1 MARPAK
7 YSEEQLIKITQ
18 DFLSEGA
25 TGRPTY
31 QKLSHWAKQQGYD
44 IGEQVFR
51 SRPQIVRLLK
61 QAKEQYQMPGAEA
74 TEGAYITFDVRSEMM
89 KIRSTKKMQE
99 LIDTLVERETYFKS
113 LYERNCDLH
122 DKMIKQNEQLLQA
135 MDKIQ
140 ALEQEI
146 ARVQRKNVAYKHENV
161 TLRQKN
167 SRMKAVLEEQ
177 IYPEIALSELD
188 ELGLRVERSKMP
200 ESIRERMVADGNGQ
214 SHTELT
220 DKVVPFLRAQIE
232 HAGPEV
238 LVADK
243 AEVPHE
249 ESESP
254 VEEFQESD
262 AGMDLM
268 VQMLR
273 KFQENG

>member
-7 YSEEQLIKITQ
+7 YSDEQLMKITQ
-18 DFLSEGA
+18 NFLSEGPLD
-25 TGRPTY
+25 RPTY
-31 QKLSHWAKQQGYD
+31 QKLSDWAKQRGFD

-51 SRPQIVRLLK
+51 SRPQIVLLLK

-89 KIRSTKKMQE
+89 KIQSTKKMQE

-113 LYERNCDLH
+113 LYERNCDLY
-122 DKMIKQNEQLLQA
+122 DKMIKQNEQLVQA

-146 ARVQRKNVAYKHENV
+146 AQMQQKNAAYKHENV
-161 TLRQKN
+161 MLRQKN

-220 DKVVPFLRAQIE
+220 DKVVPFLRTQIE
-232 HAGPEV
+232 YTEAGV

-262 AGMDLM
+262 AGMALM
-268 VQMLR
+268 AQMLR
-273 KFQENG
+273 KFQENR

>member
-7 YSEEQLIKITQ
+7 YSDEQLIKITQ
-18 DFLSEGA
+18 DFLNEGEL
-25 TGRPTY
+25 GCPTY
-31 QKLSHWAKQQGYD
+31 QKLSNWAKQQGYD
-44 IGEQVFR
+44 IGEQAFR
-51 SRPQIVRLLK
+51 SRQSVVELLK
-61 QAKEQYQMPGAEA
+61 RAKEQYRTPVVKSE
-74 TEGAYITFDVRSEMM
+74 EGAYLSFDVQSEMM

-122 DKMIKQNEQLLQA
+122 DKMIKQNEQLVQA

-140 ALEQEI
+140 ELEQNI
-146 ARVQRKNVAYKHENV
+146 AQMQQKNVAYKHENV
-161 TLRQKN
+161 TLKQKN

-200 ESIRERMVADGNGQ
+200 ESIREHMVADGNGQ

-220 DKVVPFLRAQIE
+220 DKVVPFLRTQVE
-232 HAGPEV
+232 RAGPEV
-238 LVADK
+238 LVVDK

-273 KFQENG
+273 KFQENR

>member
-1 MARPAK
+1 MARPAR

-18 DFLSEGA
+18 DFLREGA
-25 TGRPTY
+25 MGRPTY

-74 TEGAYITFDVRSEMM
+74 TEGAYITLDVRSEMM

-99 LIDTLVERETYFKS
+99 LIDTLVEREAYFKS

-122 DKMIKQNEQLLQA
+122 DEMIKQNEQLVQA

-140 ALEQEI
+140 ELEQNI
-146 ARVQRKNVAYKHENV
+146 AQMQQKNVAYKHENV

-177 IYPEIALSELD
+177 IYPEITLSELD

-220 DKVVPFLRAQIE
+220 DKVVPFLRTQIE
-232 HAGPEV
+232 HMEPEV
-238 LVADK
+238 LVADQ

-262 AGMDLM
+262 AGMGLM
-268 VQMLR
+268 VEMLR
-273 KFQENG
+273 KFQENR